1 MKRAAIIGATG
12 LVGQRLLKLLLDSDR
27 YDEVHYIGRRRADI
41 DSPKLVQHVMP
52 LENINTL
59 KLSSRI
65 DDAFCTL
72 GTTIDVAKSADNFA
86 RIDRDLVVSFAA
98 WAIVSGASAMAVNSS
113 VGANAKSL
121 NLYLKTKGEMEIGVQ
136 RAGFGSLTIV
146 RPSLLVPT
154 GRKES
159 RFGEE
164 LSYGLLR
171 LFGWL
176 MIGKARRYKPVK
188 PLAVAKAMVAG
199 VTSRRPGV
207 TIIESDAIS

>member
-65 DDAFCTL
+65 DDAFCAL

-98 WAIVSGASAMAVNSS
+98 WAIVNGASAMAVNSS

-121 NLYLKTKGEMEIGVQ
+121 NLYLKTKGEMEVGVQ
-136 RAGFGSLTIV
+136 RAGFNSLTIV

-164 LSYGLLR
+164 LSYGLLK

-188 PLAVAKAMVAG
+188 PLAVAKAMVTG
-199 VTSRRPGV
+199 VTIRKPGV
-207 TIIESDAIS
+207 TIIESDKIA